1 MEEADQIGVNYTVQ
15 VFINHSCLPGPY
27 LSPAKVASLPSCFR
41 GTVLNVA
48 RDCFQSIVN
57 AGVQPTAVFK
67 LLKPGTGKTRIT
79 CKDGKQTLTCF
90 LQVIDRVSRFWAV
103 LDKLAEN
110 LQCCEN
116 LFSGERITGPCSKCG
131 RSGER

>member
-1 MEEADQIGVNYTVQ
+1 M
-15 VFINHSCLPGPY
+15 
-27 LSPAKVASLPSCFR
+27 
-41 GTVLNVA
+41 A

-57 AGVQPTAVFK
+57 AGVQPTTVFK
-67 LLKPGTGKTRIT
+67 ILKPGTGKTRIT

-90 LQVIDRVSRFWAV
+90 LQVIDRVSRFWTV

-131 RSGER
+131 RSGERLRIIESLSNDDGDGNENVISKCNFPFL